1 MCYADAADKFKG
13 DQMVLAKRVVILGD
27 GSAGITF
34 ANKLRRVT
42 VPDEIEITMIGN
54 SQKHFYKADGLF
66 VSFGLKNYRGSLKN
80 SKFLLNGGIDYL
92 RDEVYKINYEDR
104 VVLLKSGKTFV
115 YDYLIVA
122 TGNRLAPEEMPG
134 YEGEATH
141 FFELTKSMELKMAL
155 DTTSSGNVLIAQ
167 PEGPVQYA
175 PSLVEFALLL
185 NGYLE
190 ERGLRDKVS
199 ITYTTPEENI
209 SAVSA
214 ISSFAEEAF
223 EKFNIEYA
231 TGFTPK
237 SINAKNK
244 EIVSEKGDSK
254 KYSLLV
260 MPPPHRGQKFIEE
273 SGMAGDFGYIDVD
286 KKKLNYG
293 KFDDIFAI
301 GDTANLPV
309 IKTGSGA
316 HYQATY
322 LASRIAHEVVG
333 GLYDFEY
340 DGKLSVTT
348 LAGMDTAFTVHS
360 SYENVPNPTV
370 PNKSD
375 FLLKYTSSDTYFS
388 SLIRGVL

>member
-1 MCYADAADKFKG
+1 
-13 DQMVLAKRVVILGD
+13 MVLAKRVVILGD

-34 ANKLRRVT
+34 ANKLRKVT
-42 VPDEIEITMIGN
+42 VPGEIEITIIGN
-54 SQKHFYKADGLF
+54 SQRHFYKADGLF

-80 SKFLLNGGIDYL
+80 SKFLLNGGVDYL
-92 RDEVYKINYEDR
+92 RDEAEKINYEDR
-104 VVLLKSGKTFV
+104 VVHLKSGKTFV

-134 YEGEATH
+134 YEGEAKH
-141 FFELTKSMELKMAL
+141 FFDLNKSMELKMAL

-167 PEGPVQYA
+167 PKGPLQYS

-185 NGYLE
+185 NGHLE
-190 ERGLRDKVS
+190 QRGIRDKVS
-199 ITYTTPEENI
+199 ITYTTPEENV
-209 SAVSA
+209 SEVSA

-223 EKFNIEYA
+223 EKCNIEYA
-231 TGFTPK
+231 TGFAPK
-237 SINAKNK
+237 SINSKNK
-244 EIVSEKGDSK
+244 EIVSENGDSK

-273 SGMAGDFGYIDVD
+273 SGMAGDFGYMDVD
-286 KKKLNYG
+286 KRRLNYG

-309 IKTGSGA
+309 VKTGSGA

-340 DGKLSVTT
+340 DGKLSLTT
-348 LAGMDTAFTVHS
+348 LAGIDKAFTVHS
-360 SYENVPNPTV
+360 SYEKIPNTTI

-388 SLIRGVL
+388 SLVRGVL

>member
-1 MCYADAADKFKG
+1 
-13 DQMVLAKRVVILGD
+13 MVLAKRVVILGD

-42 VPDEIEITMIGN
+42 VPDEIEITIIGN
-54 SQKHFYKADGLF
+54 SQRHFYKADGLF

-92 RDEVYKINYEDR
+92 RDDVYRINYEDR

-115 YDYLIVA
+115 YDYLVVA

-155 DTTSSGNVLIAQ
+155 DTTSSGNILIAR

-190 ERGLRDKVS
+190 ERGIRDKVS

-214 ISSFAEEAF
+214 ISRFAEEAF

-231 TGFTPK
+231 TGFAPK

-254 KYSLLV
+254 KYSMLV

-286 KKKLNYG
+286 KKKLNFG

-322 LASRIAHEVVG
+322 LASRIAHEIVG

-340 DGKLSVTT
+340 DGKSSITT
-348 LAGMDTAFTVHS
+348 LAGMNTAFTVHC
-360 SYENVPNPTV
+360 SYENVPNPTI